1 MDQGTWYLV
10 AYDVCCPRRL
20 QRVHRLLKG
29 RGLAV
34 QYSVFFVFGTERAL
48 VGLLDEMDVMIHTR
62 EDNVIAWPITA
73 PAEVWIYGQS
83 PPQGLVLPESGQA
96 RTRAPRGWLGRLR
109 SVGRGR

>member
-1 MDQGTWYLV
+1 M
-10 AYDVCCPRRL
+10 
-20 QRVHRLLKG
+20 HRLLKG

-48 VGLLDEMDVMIHTR
+48 MGLLEEMDVIIHTR
-62 EDNVIAWPITA
+62 EDNIIAWPITA
-73 PAEVWIYGQS
+73 PAEVWVYGQS
-83 PPQGLVLPESGQA
+83 PPKGLVLPENGQT